1 MGSNPYLPPASTLEG
16 RSVTEGEPADLL
28 APSLWTRWLANMI
41 DAVLLFVPLLV
52 LFVAMVLVAQSRGA
66 PASLDLE
73 SAFGLALQPI
83 LLGAQFA
90 YFGLLEAS
98 SWQASVGKRLLGL
111 QVVDG
116 QGRPLT
122 MRASLIRS
130 GSKVLSLYFCGLLAA
145 SVLFDPRMQRG
156 AWDYAAG
163 SRVVLRRYRATS
175 E

>member
-1 MGSNPYLPPASTLEG
+1 MGTNPYLPPASTLEG
-16 RSVTEGEPADLL
+16 RSATEAEPDDLL

-41 DAVLLFVPLLV
+41 DAVLLLVPL
-52 LFVAMVLVAQSRGA
+52 MVLLVAVMIAVRSEGELS
-66 PASLDLE
+66 SLDLE
-73 SAFGLALQPI
+73 SAFSLALQPVLI
-83 LLGAQFA
+83 GAQFV

-111 QVVDG
+111 QVVDY
-116 QGRPLT
+116 QGRPMT

-130 GSKVLSLYFCGLLAA
+130 GTKVLSLYFCGLLAA
-145 SVLFDPRMQRG
+145 TVLFDGRMQRG

-163 SRVVLRRYRATS
+163 SRVVLRRYRATL